1 MNPQLFLAFLVVAG
15 ALACTPGVDWA
26 YSITA
31 GLRQRSFVPA
41 VAGLCGG
48 YVLHTVLMVA
58 GLAALLA
65 GMPGVLGWMT
75 VAGAG
80 LPAVAGLQHHPVL
93 ARRHLQPPADARS
106 REHRPA
112 NQFRTFLQGMGTS
125 GINPKGLLFYVALV
139 PQFVSPEA
147 SLPVP
152 VQSGLL
158 GLTFVLLAGARLH
171 LRGAAR
177 PETAALPP
185 GAARKVT
192 LASGI
197 IMMALGMVLLSEQL
211 IPVVA
216 GSPGSS
222 ACRRLTRDLSDPA
235 FHEPLSEGRG
245 PPVRCEPD
253 DPEVLVAGP
262 VPQIRGAPLDKGQVA
277 VRAQQLPLEG
287 PLLGLIRARP
297 ASAPRSVRARAT
309 GPGRRA
315 GWHRRRPR

>member
-1 MNPQLFLAFLVVAG
+1 MNSQLFLAFLVVAG

-26 YSITA
+26 YSIAA
-31 GLRQRSFVPA
+31 GLKQRSFLPA

-65 GMPGVLGWMT
+65 GLPGVLGWLT

-80 LPAVAGLQHHPVL
+80 YLLWLGFGTIRSWRTATFSAG
-93 ARRHLQPPADARS
+93 AEMTAAS
-106 REHRPA
+106 A
-112 NQFRTFLQGMGTS
+112 NQFRSFLQGMGTS

-158 GLTFVLLAGARLH
+158 GLTFVLLAGIVYTCVALLARKLLH
-171 LRGAAR
+171 SR
-177 PETAALPP
+177 P
-185 GAARKVT
+185 GAARRVT

-197 IMMALGMVLLSEQL
+197 IMVVLGVVLLSEQL

-216 GSPGSS
+216 GIS
-222 ACRRLTRDLSDPA
+222 
-235 FHEPLSEGRG
+235 
-245 PPVRCEPD
+245 
-253 DPEVLVAGP
+253 
-262 VPQIRGAPLDKGQVA
+262 
-277 VRAQQLPLEG
+277 
-287 PLLGLIRARP
+287 
-297 ASAPRSVRARAT
+297 
-309 GPGRRA
+309 
-315 GWHRRRPR
+315 WN

>member
-1 MNPQLFLAFLVVAG
+1 MNAQLFFAFVLVAG

-48 YVLHTVLMVA
+48 YVLHTLLMVA

-65 GMPGVLGWMT
+65 GMPGVLGWLT

-80 LPAVAGLQHHPVL
+80 YLLWLGVSTLRSWRGASFTPAAALGKPAG
-93 ARRHLQPPADARS
+93 
-106 REHRPA
+106 
-112 NQFRTFLQGMGTS
+112 NQLRTFLQGMGTS

-147 SLPVP
+147 PLPVP

-158 GLTFVLLAGARLH
+158 GLTFVLLAAIVYTCVALLARKL
-171 LRGAAR
+171 LQSR
-177 PETAALPP
+177 P

-197 IMMALGMVLLSEQL
+197 IMVALGLVLLAEQL
-211 IPVVA
+211 IP
-216 GSPGSS
+216 
-222 ACRRLTRDLSDPA
+222 L
-235 FHEPLSEGRG
+235 F
-245 PPVRCEPD
+245 
-253 DPEVLVAGP
+253 
-262 VPQIRGAPLDKGQVA
+262 
-277 VRAQQLPLEG
+277 
-287 PLLGLIRARP
+287 
-297 ASAPRSVRARAT
+297 AS
-309 GPGRRA
+309 
-315 GWHRRRPR
+315 